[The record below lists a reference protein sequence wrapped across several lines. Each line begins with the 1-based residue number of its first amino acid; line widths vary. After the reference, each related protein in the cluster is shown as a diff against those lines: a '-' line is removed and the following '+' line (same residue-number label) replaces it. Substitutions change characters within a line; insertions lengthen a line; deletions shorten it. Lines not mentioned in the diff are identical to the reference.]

1 MSWLGEWGWN
11 RRTRWWRTG
20 RARRSGDP
28 EQVRDCSSKR
38 WWCETSSPTPASSE
52 SGLSTRLGFFPP
64 VWMQRKIEWKVF
76 DKKKFK
82 ISLNF
87 EIFLACFVCL
97 GQSELFSSGW
107 TEWEWEK
114 QCDWCNAVCIRKAS
128 KAGDTFFFLLWIW
141 VFWVLLFISE
151 NYVNFWL

>member
-76 DKKKFK
+76 DKKKNQ
-82 ISLNF
+82 NF
-87 EIFLACFVCL
+87 IEFWNIFGLFCL
-97 GQSELFSSGW
+97 FGTIRAFQQWLDRMGVGKAMWLMQCCLYSESEQSRWYFFFSSL
-107 TEWEWEK
+107 
-114 QCDWCNAVCIRKAS
+114 DLS
-128 KAGDTFFFLLWIW
+128 FLGAF
-141 VFWVLLFISE
+141 V
-151 NYVNFWL
+151 Y